1 MKEWLRVER
10 RAGSLYLYLFAFVK
24 SVHELDIELV
34 KVNKLKVT
42 NTIVEEIQGKIRNV
56 IIKKRYNHKY
66 KLNLQNYSTISS

>member
-1 MKEWLRVER
+1 MLHLYLY
-10 RAGSLYLYLFAFVK
+10 LYLYLFAFVK

-34 KVNKLKVT
+34 KVNKLKVI
-42 NTIVEEIQGKIRNV
+42 NTIVEEIQGKFRNV